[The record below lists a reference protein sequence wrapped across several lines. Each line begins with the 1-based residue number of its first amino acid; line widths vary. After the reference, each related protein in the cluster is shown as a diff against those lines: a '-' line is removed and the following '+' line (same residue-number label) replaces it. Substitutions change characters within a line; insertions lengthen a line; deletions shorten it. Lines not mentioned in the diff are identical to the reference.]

1 MPEKHHLRAN
11 PFREN
16 RHDHG
21 MVGRIEEFK
30 KIATIVEDAV
40 ENRMPAIVAVLG
52 PYGMG
57 KTFTFYQLRQE
68 LKGHFKFFTKV
79 RKIQTAMATA
89 TRESFPSKYAQ
100 YIYTSVIDDIGEG
113 GFTYL
118 RKQLDATGR
127 PAEQVLAKLKEKNFR
142 AAFINLDNEDNRATA
157 WGWMRG
163 EKIPQ
168 KRLDPIGISSRISEE
183 NEAHRH
189 LLDLLRM
196 FRCVGYD
203 GFVLLLDELEAAY
216 AQGKAFTK
224 ILTWVRQWYDSV
236 GRLMSETPDD
246 AVPAIM
252 CLGCAPET
260 WNRIKEEAEEGKIKG
275 TRGDLRAFLDR
286 IPPENE
292 VELKA
297 LKPQEV
303 KDLISEFL
311 SKAHAPGFK
320 PTHPLYPFEEKSAN
334 DVYEVSQGVPR
345 FAIRTSRILLREADE
360 EGKLIDRNNT
370 DRWLRKANISE

>member
-11 PFREN
+11 PFRET
-16 RHDHG
+16 RYDHD

-40 ENRMPAIVAVLG
+40 ENKMPAIVVVLG

-57 KTFTFYQLRQE
+57 KTFTFYQLRQN
-68 LKGHFKFFTKV
+68 LKGQFKFFDKA

-89 TRESFPSKYAQ
+89 TRESFPSKYAH
-100 YIYTSVIDDIGEG
+100 YIYTSVIDDIGES
-113 GFTYL
+113 GFTYI
-118 RKQLDATGR
+118 RSQLDRIGK
-127 PAEQVLAKLKEKNFR
+127 PPEQVLAKLKEKNFR
-142 AAFINLDNEDNRATA
+142 AAFINLANEDNRATA

-168 KRLDPIGISSRISEE
+168 KKLDSIGVSSRISGE
-183 NEAHRH
+183 NEAHRN
-189 LLDLLRM
+189 LFDLLRTL
-196 FRCVGYD
+196 RCVEYD
-203 GFVLLLDELEAAY
+203 GFALLLDELEAAY

-252 CLGCAPET
+252 FLGCAPET
-260 WNRIKEEAEEGKIKG
+260 WNKIKEEAEEGKIKG

-292 VELKA
+292 IELKA

-303 KDLISEFL
+303 KELISEFL
-311 SKAHAPGFK
+311 SKAHAPGFR
-320 PTHPLYPFEEKSAN
+320 PAQPLYPFEEKSVN

-345 FAIRTSRILLREADE
+345 FVIRTARILLREADE
-360 EGKLIDRNNT
+360 EGKAIDRNNT
-370 DRWLRKANISE
+370 ERWLRRAKISE